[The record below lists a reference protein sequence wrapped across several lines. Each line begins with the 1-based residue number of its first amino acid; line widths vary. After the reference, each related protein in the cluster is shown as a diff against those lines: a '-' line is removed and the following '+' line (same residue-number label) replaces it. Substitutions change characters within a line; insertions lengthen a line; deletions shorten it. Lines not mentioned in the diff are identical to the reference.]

1 MIIKGDVLLIT
12 LLDRRTFVGVGCSGC
27 INVGSVLVI
36 RGSAPGVLFQV
47 CRRCMRFVVIKLRF
61 AIGSHVCMIA
71 GASEI
76 RGIVQMGASSLGGLS
91 ITSLLATLCSS
102 LFGGARM
109 ALIALARLLISR
121 RPLGVPA
128 AVSVAVV
135 NSLVSA
141 LRCAFGLRLGT
152 WQCCGKSS
160 ADPEIRYARVSG
172 TKYKLHL

>member
-1 MIIKGDVLLIT
+1 MIITGDMVLIT
-12 LLDRRTFVGVGCSGC
+12 LLDRRTFVGVGCSSC

-36 RGSAPGVLFQV
+36 HGSAPGVLFRV
-47 CRRCMRFVVIKLRF
+47 CRQCMHFVVIKL
-61 AIGSHVCMIA
+61 
-71 GASEI
+71 
-76 RGIVQMGASSLGGLS
+76 
-91 ITSLLATLCSS
+91 
-102 LFGGARM
+102 
-109 ALIALARLLISR
+109 LIIC

-135 NSLVSA
+135 NSSVSA

>member
-1 MIIKGDVLLIT
+1 
-12 LLDRRTFVGVGCSGC
+12 
-27 INVGSVLVI
+27 
-36 RGSAPGVLFQV
+36 
-47 CRRCMRFVVIKLRF
+47 
-61 AIGSHVCMIA
+61 MIA

-109 ALIALARLLISR
+109 ALIALARLLIIR

-135 NSLVSA
+135 NSSVSA

-172 TKYKLHL
+172 TLPWEGGWERWCQLHFISARAEKNAGELFSPEN

>member
-1 MIIKGDVLLIT
+1 MIITGDVLLIT

-36 RGSAPGVLFQV
+36 RGSAPGVLVWV
-47 CRRCMRFVVIKLRF
+47 CLRCMRFVVIKLRF
-61 AIGSHVCMIA
+61 AVGSCVCMIA

-91 ITSLLATLCSS
+91 ITSLLGTLCSF

-109 ALIALARLLISR
+109 ALIALARLLMSHC
-121 RPLGVPA
+121 LLVVPA
-128 AVSVAVV
+128 AISVVV
-135 NSLVSA
+135 CNSSVCA

-160 ADPEIRYARVSG
+160 ADPEIWYARVSS
-172 TKYKLHL
+172 TKYKFHL